1 MEEVMT
7 FEPGEVVT
15 LKSGGQPMTV
25 VAADEEH
32 IDCVWIGDQG
42 QLCRESIP
50 AAALIAVPSD
60 DDVEDDADDDDEAD
74 DEDESEDDTPKRKR
88 KVA

>member
-1 MEEVMT
+1 MS

-42 QLCRESIP
+42 QLFRESIP
-50 AAALIAVPSD
+50 AAALTAVSSD
-60 DDVEDDADDDDEAD
+60 DEVEDDADDDDDDEAD

>member
-1 MEEVMT
+1 MS

-42 QLCRESIP
+42 QLFRENIP

-60 DDVEDDADDDDEAD
+60 DDVEDADDDDEAD

>member
-1 MEEVMT
+1 MT

-42 QLCRESIP
+42 QLFRESIP
-50 AAALIAVPSD
+50 AAALTAVSSD
-60 DDVEDDADDDDEAD
+60 DEVEDDADDDDDDEAD

>member
-1 MEEVMT
+1 MT

-42 QLCRESIP
+42 QLFRESIP

-60 DDVEDDADDDDEAD
+60 DDVEDDADDDDDDEAD